1 MLSNEKCC
9 GHQQTPTHGDTK
21 LLLCLQLHHHRHPH
35 RLPGGRDCLYNGASR
50 CDQQS
55 RLPYKRR
62 GSINLHIYFS
72 AWHLTLYQPQQET
85 RSSDKTPQEDK
96 KKKSCLGTIPLA
108 LAHSRWHAERA
119 PSGGILGAL
128 EAHSPLQFRVCRMFL
143 MSRQSESQK
152 RPKCHSY
159 TTAS

>member
-9 GHQQTPTHGDTK
+9 GHQQTPTHGDMK

-35 RLPGGRDCLYNGASR
+35 RLPGGRDCLYNGAS
-50 CDQQS
+50 CCNQQS

-96 KKKSCLGTIPLA
+96 KKKKLPWHNSSCTGPQQMA
-108 LAHSRWHAERA
+108 CRRSPFRRN
-119 PSGGILGAL
+119 PRCPGGPFPFAI
-128 EAHSPLQFRVCRMFL
+128 
-143 MSRQSESQK
+143 
-152 RPKCHSY
+152 
-159 TTAS
+159 

>member
-35 RLPGGRDCLYNGASR
+35 RLPGGRDCLYNGASC

-96 KKKSCLGTIPLA
+96 KKKLPWHNSSCTGPTADGTQEEPLQEESQVPWRPIPLCN
-108 LAHSRWHAERA
+108 LESAEC
-119 PSGGILGAL
+119 
-128 EAHSPLQFRVCRMFL
+128 F
-143 MSRQSESQK
+143 
-152 RPKCHSY
+152 
-159 TTAS
+159 